1 MLCSRS
7 IVRRKN
13 FFLFRFYY
21 LLRQCEI
28 TYGLPSESCLR
39 EGLQTFI
46 LAIPGISVSM
56 VVVEAIKNM
65 EENESP
71 FFPFSY
77 CCKLRYVPLN
87 TYITVKIAAPV
98 MFCLT
103 FLELVM
109 HISIQLLAYK
119 LDGPRGEVIMAENQV
134 VTRRMHRRLVI
145 SETGCFVASV
155 VRVILICLYNI
166 FVLKGPTQTLS
177 HVGMFCLPSTNFF
190 VNPTI
195 LTVLSPDVRS
205 SMFQCFK
212 HIASLRHYL
221 LPN

>member
-87 TYITVKIAAPV
+87 TYITVKIASPV

-109 HISIQLLAYK
+109 HILIQILAHK
-119 LDGPRGEVIMAENQV
+119 LDGPREEVIMAEIHV
-134 VTRRMHRRLVI
+134 ATRQMHRRLVI
-145 SETGCFVASV
+145 SETGCFLATT
-155 VRVILICLYNI
+155 VRMILFYVYINST
-166 FVLKGPTQTLS
+166 TQTLS
-177 HVGMFCLPSTNFF
+177 HIGIFCAPSINFF

-212 HIASLRHYL
+212 YIASLHHYL
-221 LPN
+221 HPN